1 MWTLA
6 AALSAQS
13 QSILP
18 SLYRDTRQMLEA
30 IDSKDT
36 KLDCIEIE
44 QAQAWILLATYELMR
59 TTYRRGWMS
68 AGYAFRLVQL
78 MRLYEI
84 DGPTNSIGNNVL
96 STSGQTDWIG
106 MEEKRRTFWIA
117 YTLDRFICLRNDW
130 PLTLSEQVVSR
141 FIVSIVF
148 HMRIW
153 D

>member
-1 MWTLA
+1 
-6 AALSAQS
+6 
-13 QSILP
+13 
-18 SLYRDTRQMLEA
+18 MLEA

-84 DGPTNSIGNNVL
+84 DGPTNSTGNNVL

-106 MEEKRRTFWIA
+106 MEERRRTFWIA
-117 YTLDRFICLRNDW
+117 YTFDRFICIRNDL

-141 FIVSIVF
+141 FIVSTVF
-148 HMRIW
+148 HIRIW